1 MGVGHTWL
9 VSDHDSDELNADDPA
24 TYLKITKMRET
35 AESVHGRETIER
47 VTEEYRQIR
56 AELQT
61 RPPYERR
68 HELQREAARLEQ
80 TYGYEVLAGVPRL
93 TRGSHPRHDWN
104 V

>member
-61 RPPYERR
+61 RLPYERR

>member
-1 MGVGHTWL
+1 MPTDDRDDL
-9 VSDHDSDELNADDPA
+9 DADDPA
-24 TYLKITKMRET
+24 TYLKLTKMRET
-35 AESVHGRETIER
+35 AEAVHGRAKIEQ

-56 AELQT
+56 AELQQH

-68 HELQREAARLEQ
+68 DELQRRAAELEH
-80 TYGYEVLAGVPRL
+80 TYGYEVLAGIPRV